1 MLSRPC
7 RKRRPSAREDGGV
20 SGVSSSCGARGGF
33 LPRHDEDLREPLVRR
48 QGSQVSMRVARG
60 SASWLSSHGR
70 GLGPRDALK
79 KDSRGLSR
87 GGGGKPS
94 FPSPSAGDLR
104 ELPRVPL
111 RGEGSCGG
119 GGAPRDSAGSGAT
132 EEGLT
137 SRGGRHLRLPLR
149 FGLRP
154 QGPCRVGTGE
164 SGLVL
169 SEEGNPAGLS
179 SCSGGLR
186 PLVELC
192 VEPAGLCGRC
202 TGVAV
207 PLRVVPSPTG
217 LPSKRG
223 PGLGS
228 FSRADRGIGGVRP
241 VAPPTWLVSNFLVRP
256 ASS

>member
-1 MLSRPC
+1 MALEPREGT
-7 RKRRPSAREDGGV
+7 RAMRRVE
-20 SGVSSSCGARGGF
+20 
-33 LPRHDEDLREPLVRR
+33 E
-48 QGSQVSMRVARG
+48 
-60 SASWLSSHGR
+60 
-70 GLGPRDALK
+70 
-79 KDSRGLSR
+79 GLSR
-87 GGGGKPS
+87 SFSGGGGKHS

-111 RGEGSCGG
+111 RGEESCGVG
-119 GGAPRDSAGSGAT
+119 RASRDSAGSCAT

-137 SRGGRHLRLPLR
+137 SRGGWNLRLSLR

-154 QGPCRVGTGE
+154 QGPFRVGTGE

-169 SEEGNPAGLS
+169 SEEGNPACLS

-207 PLRVVPSPTG
+207 PLPVVPSPTG

-223 PGLGS
+223 PDLGS
-228 FSRADRGIGGVRP
+228 FSRADRGIGGVWH
-241 VAPPTWLVSNFLVRP
+241 VAPHTWLVSNFLVRQAP
-256 ASS
+256 S